1 MLASM
6 VLAMQA
12 FVRLSGASGKGANL
26 ELAQRQSSLTGVHL
40 NLDCCPPPYA
50 AIFACSGLAVVESE
64 GIHMFLGCLHYYCN
78 STPDYGQAGGEKLQC
93 QHLRCKT
100 QL

>member
-26 ELAQRQSSLTGVHL
+26 ELAQKQSSLTGLHTIL
-40 NLDCCPPPYA
+40 NCCPPPYA
-50 AIFACSGLAVVESE
+50 AICLCSGLAAVESG
-64 GIHMFLGCLHYYCN
+64 GIHMFLGWLRQC
-78 STPDYGQAGGEKLQC
+78 SDGTPDYGQAGGEKLQC
-93 QHLRCKT
+93 RHLRCKT

>member
-26 ELAQRQSSLTGVHL
+26 ELAQRQSSLTGLHTIL
-40 NLDCCPPPYA
+40 NCCSSPYA
-50 AIFACSGLAVVESE
+50 VISLCSGLAVVESG
-64 GIHMFLGCLHYYCN
+64 GIHVVLGW
-78 STPDYGQAGGEKLQC
+78 
-93 QHLRCKT
+93 LR
-100 QL
+100 